1 MARRRLKD
9 MSVGV
14 RLGGGF
20 LAVILLILALAAF
33 GVARLSRVAA
43 DAESMLNDSQL
54 KVELA
59 HRVDNEVNRQA
70 QALRNALIT
79 TDIAVVERELMKV
92 SDAGRVIDGAV
103 AQLRSLPLSGESSTA
118 MARMVQTKALYQER
132 KTQLTK
138 LVQAQSLDE
147 GGVFLADQMLPAQDA
162 YLAAIAAFSD
172 LQSAAMKSAGQG
184 SVDTAHFSRWVMMAL
199 AAAAVVVAAAIAVT
213 MTRSI
218 TVPIATAV
226 AIAERVAR
234 GDLTADIHVDRD
246 DEAGKLLAA
255 LKHMNSALGTIVQQ
269 VRDSSESI
277 AVGATQIA
285 SGNSDLS
292 VRTEATASTLQVTS
306 SDMHRVTS
314 MSNRCAQSAADAA
327 LLADQARSVAVS
339 GGAMVRDVVTMMGAI
354 AESASK
360 VSAIVTVIDQI
371 ALQTNILAL
380 NAAVEGAR
388 AAEHGQ
394 GFAVVAGEVRMLARQ
409 AAEAAKDIRALID
422 ASLARTAAG
431 KQLVEGAGTTMQDL
445 VQRVGEV
452 ARLIADINTA
462 SQAQYDGI
470 ERISHSIADL
480 DRNTQN
486 NAAMVEESAAAAISL
501 SRHSSHLAEVVRA
514 FNLEPDP
521 AVQGSS

>member
-1 MARRRLKD
+1 
-9 MSVGV
+9 
-14 RLGGGF
+14 
-20 LAVILLILALAAF
+20 
-33 GVARLSRVAA
+33 
-43 DAESMLNDSQL
+43 
-54 KVELA
+54 
-59 HRVDNEVNRQA
+59 
-70 QALRNALIT
+70 
-79 TDIAVVERELMKV
+79 
-92 SDAGRVIDGAV
+92 
-103 AQLRSLPLSGESSTA
+103 
-118 MARMVQTKALYQER
+118 
-132 KTQLTK
+132 
-138 LVQAQSLDE
+138 
-147 GGVFLADQMLPAQDA
+147 
-162 YLAAIAAFSD
+162 
-172 LQSAAMKSAGQG
+172 
-184 SVDTAHFSRWVMMAL
+184 
-199 AAAAVVVAAAIAVT
+199 
-213 MTRSI
+213 
-218 TVPIATAV
+218 
-226 AIAERVAR
+226 
-234 GDLTADIHVDRD
+234 
-246 DEAGKLLAA
+246 
-255 LKHMNSALGTIVQQ
+255 
-269 VRDSSESI
+269 
-277 AVGATQIA
+277 
-285 SGNSDLS
+285 
-292 VRTEATASTLQVTS
+292 
-306 SDMHRVTS
+306 
-314 MSNRCAQSAADAA
+314 
-327 LLADQARSVAVS
+327 
-339 GGAMVRDVVTMMGAI
+339 MVRDVVTMMGAI